1 MRQLSPVLSCNG
13 LAKVQ
18 TIVAFLILALL
29 SLPFVGAGHDDA
41 WIMLFAG
48 ETLGKGQWFLNH
60 NGATQEISTSVLGAL
75 LAALPSRLVP
85 AAHEYATWKFLAWLP
100 AMFAGVSL
108 FTVLRERCG
117 HIAAYCWLLVL
128 CCIPQWHYWAWGGL
142 ESGLFCLLSLL
153 FALSLWQWVERPDTR
168 AGFCVSVLAFA
179 LPLARADALWAPLV
193 LVCAAALTSSWPLRK
208 RLMPG
213 LCTLAAVLAFH
224 CLRRWLSGQWLP
236 SPAYAKAALSAEGIE
251 QGLSYLYQ
259 FHAQTPL
266 HVLLAITLPLSVWGL
281 FRLLRYACGASTDRP
296 GLFEWA
302 ALLVLIIDTTTV
314 MVGGDWMSFHR
325 FAVRSLLLKILVLAL
340 AADMTRTWL
349 AARIERPCVRNL
361 MLAAFAAFAL
371 TGWTADGVVEKPG
384 QFKVV
389 SQISEDVPFSL
400 DLIGYMQDS
409 NIPLQRDIRALAP
422 WLDRDLPRLVEQ
434 ARTAGSLPLVIAS
447 YQAGYFAREVRQRF
461 DTSEVL
467 FVDLAGLT
475 ERRIGSLSGPRGAL
489 GLSDGIFHWAETLS
503 HAENPLGYFL
513 ANCRPDVVYVLG
525 ATPDEIRLMA
535 SAGYVLSYQKTVLID
550 GLPHGAVILTKSS
563 PPLSNKCTALL
574 QSGNPR

>member
-1 MRQLSPVLSCNG
+1 MMRPESALTRTRRSLQAGAALLV
-13 LAKVQ
+13 
-18 TIVAFLILALL
+18 LALL

-85 AAHEYATWKFLAWLP
+85 ASHEYVAWKFLAWLP
-100 AMFAGVSL
+100 AMFAGVCL
-108 FTVLRERCG
+108 FTLLRERCG
-117 HIAAYCWLLVL
+117 QTAAYCWIFVL
-128 CCIPQWHYWAWGGL
+128 CCTPQWHYWAWGGL

-168 AGFCVSVLAFA
+168 TGFCVSALAFA

-193 LVCAAALTSSWPLRK
+193 LVCAAALTRPSPLGR

-213 LCTLAAVLAFH
+213 LCALAAVFAFH
-224 CLRRWLSGQWLP
+224 GLRRWLSGQWLP

-266 HVLLAITLPLSVWGL
+266 HALLAITLPLSVWGL
-281 FRLLRYACGASTDRP
+281 FRLLRCACGASTDRP

-340 AADMTRTWL
+340 AADMTSTWL
-349 AARIERPCVRNL
+349 AARIERPCVRKL

-422 WLDRDLPRLVEQ
+422 WLDGDLPRLVEQ
-434 ARTAGSLPLVIAS
+434 ARTAGSLPLVVAS

-461 DTSEVL
+461 DASEVL

-475 ERRIGSLSGPRGAL
+475 ERRIGSLPGPRGAL
-489 GLSDGIFHWAETLS
+489 GLSDGIIHWAETL
-503 HAENPLGYFL
+503 AQAGNPLGRFL
-513 ANCRPDVVYVLG
+513 ADCRPDVVYVLG

-535 SAGYVLSYQKTVLID
+535 SAGYVLSYHKTVLID
-550 GLPHGAVILTKSS
+550 GLPHGAVILTTSS